1 MNGEPDSA
9 TITAIMKPDELA
21 TILRDTLF
29 DQRLSRSE
37 KRALGE
43 VIDELAP
50 SGQQLANLRRVAF
63 ELAAEELE
71 SSERNRKVLDWLED
85 VVKVLTAREREEAA
99 PVSEA
104 HFSPGDKCLRRIVS
118 LLMAAQRSVDIC
130 VFTITDNRISRAI
143 IDCHRREVAVR
154 VISDDDKA
162 FDRGSDVEQ
171 LKQLGIPLRV
181 DRSRHHMHHK
191 FAVFDGRL
199 LLTGSYNWTRSAAEH
214 NYENMI
220 VTDDPRLAGSFTRA
234 FEELWEELA

>member
-1 MNGEPDSA
+1 MQ
-9 TITAIMKPDELA
+9 PDEFA

-37 KRALGE
+37 KRALRE
-43 VIDELAP
+43 VVDELAP
-50 SGQQLANLRRVAF
+50 SAQQLANLRRVAF
-63 ELAAEELE
+63 ELAGEQLGT
-71 SSERNRKVLDWLED
+71 SEANRKVLDWLEE

-104 HFSPGDKCLRRIVS
+104 HFSPGDKCLQRIVG
-118 LLMAAQRSVDIC
+118 LLRAAQHSVDIC
-130 VFTITDNRISRAI
+130 VFTITDDRISRAI
-143 IDCHRREVAVR
+143 IDCHRRQVAVR
-154 VISDDDKA
+154 VISDDEKA
-162 FDRGSDVEQ
+162 FDRGSDIEQ
-171 LKQLGIPLRV
+171 LRQLGVPLRV
-181 DRSRHHMHHK
+181 DRTRHHMHHK

-234 FEELWEELA
+234 FEELWDELA